1 MPIKS
6 YRLLYK
12 ITQMSRAVDDNPS
25 GVDPGAG
32 GTPAQTTKPLYCLM
46 KKSIGDF
53 LGLVPLEWNAPELT
67 GTFKVSTATGETV
80 AGNEG
85 TKYRKRLG
93 GFRVASYT
101 LVAITQFDITEY
113 VKNQAT
119 GAITTSQK
127 KYRTISIGFPTGH
140 SVNEFVNFI
149 VSTGKASQISGIRT
163 PAGRLIPVSTGGTTA
178 SP

>member
-12 ITQMSRAVDDNPS
+12 IEQMSRAVNDDADS
-25 GVDPGAG
+25 VDPGAG
-32 GTPAQTTKPLYCLM
+32 GTPAQTTQPLYCLM

-67 GTFKVSTATGETV
+67 GTFKTSTAAGETV

-85 TKYRKRLG
+85 TKYRKRVG
-93 GFRVASYT
+93 GFRVAAYT
-101 LVAITQFDITEY
+101 LIAITKFDITEF
-113 VKNQAT
+113 VKDAT
-119 GAITTSQK
+119 TGEITESQK
-127 KYRTISIGFPTGH
+127 EYKTISIGFPTGH

-149 VSTGKASQISGIRT
+149 VATGKAGEISGIRT
-163 PAGRLIPVSTGGTTA
+163 PAGRLIPVSTGSGSGA
-178 SP
+178 P

>member
-12 ITQMSRAVDDNPS
+12 LTSITSAVNDNPS
-25 GVDPGAG
+25 AVDPGAG

-53 LGLVPLEWNAPELT
+53 LGLTPLAWDAPELT
-67 GTFKVSTATGETV
+67 GTFKVSTAAGETV

-101 LVAITQFDITEY
+101 LIAITQFDITEY
-113 VKNQAT
+113 VKNPTT
-119 GAITTSQK
+119 GAITTTQK
-127 KYRTISIGFPTGH
+127 KYRSISIGLPTGH
-140 SVNEFVNFI
+140 SVNEFIAFI
-149 VSTGKASQISGIRT
+149 VATGKASLISGIRT
-163 PAGRLIPVSTGGTTA
+163 PAGRLIPVSTTA
-178 SP
+178 TPPP